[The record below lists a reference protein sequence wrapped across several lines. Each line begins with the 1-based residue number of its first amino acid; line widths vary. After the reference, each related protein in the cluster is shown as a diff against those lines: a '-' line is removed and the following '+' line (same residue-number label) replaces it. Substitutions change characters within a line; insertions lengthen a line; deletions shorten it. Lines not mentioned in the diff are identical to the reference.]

1 MQAKYKTTLP
11 APFKTMTKKNPQ
23 DAGLDICSNEDT
35 FIHPKSSN
43 LISTGLY
50 LQIPENHVGLIWPRS
65 GLSVNRKIEVGAGC
79 IDASYR
85 GEVKIHL
92 YNFSDDT
99 FIINVGDRIAQL
111 LTIPVFIQNYEE
123 VDALDKTERASN
135 GFGSTGIQ

>member
-11 APFKTMTKKNPQ
+11 PQFKTMTKKNPQ
-23 DAGLDICSNEDT
+23 DAGLDICANEC
-35 FIHPKSSN
+35 IAIEPKTSK

-50 LQIPENHVGLIWPRS
+50 LQIPENHVGLIWSRS
-65 GLSVNRKIEVGAGC
+65 GLSVKNKIEVGAGC

-99 FIINVGDRIAQL
+99 FFINMGDRIAQL
-111 LTIPVFIQNYEE
+111 LTIPIFVQEYEQ
-123 VDALDKTERASN
+123 VDALDETERSDK
-135 GFGSTGIQ
+135 GFGSSGI